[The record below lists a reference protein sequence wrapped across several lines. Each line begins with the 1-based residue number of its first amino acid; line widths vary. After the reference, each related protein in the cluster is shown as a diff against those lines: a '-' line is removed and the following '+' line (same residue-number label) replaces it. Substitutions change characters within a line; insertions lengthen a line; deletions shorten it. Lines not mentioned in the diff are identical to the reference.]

1 MVSVISMLSDPN
13 CDSPAN
19 IDAGVQL
26 RNDYESYKKTVR
38 NLVFK
43 SMDDI

>member
-1 MVSVISMLSDPN
+1 MLNEPN

-26 RNDYESYKKTVR
+26 RKDEEAYKKKVR
-38 NLVFK
+38 NLVLK
-43 SMDDI
+43 SMDDLC

>member
-1 MVSVISMLSDPN
+1 MLNEPN

-26 RNDYESYKKTVR
+26 RNDKEGYKKRVR
-38 NLVFK
+38 TLVLK
-43 SMDDI
+43 SMDDLC